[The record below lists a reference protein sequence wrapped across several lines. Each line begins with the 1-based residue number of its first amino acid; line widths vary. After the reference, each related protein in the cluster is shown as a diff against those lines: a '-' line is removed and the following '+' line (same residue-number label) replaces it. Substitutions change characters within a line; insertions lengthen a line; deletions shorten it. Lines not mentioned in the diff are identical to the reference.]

1 MPHAGVRPR
10 KIIISMNQNTF
21 FTVTSYLADKT
32 HIEQSIVRFVIIG
45 AVNTAFAYGLYAL
58 FIFLGMYDYVAV
70 FCSTLIGIFFSFKT
84 FGAFVFENTNNRRI
98 FRFFAVYILG
108 YFLNVLI
115 LRLFC
120 FYVWNNLYIAGL
132 VSSLCVALFSF
143 VANKRWVYKK

>member
-1 MPHAGVRPR
+1 MATDKDIRFDTIDQFNRFYG
-10 KIIISMNQNTF
+10 F
-21 FTVTSYLADKT
+21 ETV
-32 HIEQSIVRFVIIG
+32 HPMISIVRYDRDE
-45 AVNTAFAYGLYAL
+45 AVREGVYHYGLYAL